1 MHLELCEED
10 LKEEFQKNPISEMK
24 FEHFNDKVQGAIRS
38 VGQAT
43 FYRYRNT
50 SIEDLNIIFL
60 PDS

>member
-1 MHLELCEED
+1 MILELCEED
-10 LKEEFQKNPISEMK
+10 LKEEFQKKPISEMK
-24 FEHFNDKVQGAIRS
+24 FEHFNDKAQNAIRS

-50 SIEDLNIIFL
+50 SIEDINIISP